1 MLRLLKL
8 IRNRGG
14 DGIMRVDLIKLSMTE
29 EGELL
34 TEVQKQL
41 GNDLGNKRLREILSH
56 MNKVAQIV
64 AESINEL
71 EGEDENE

>member
-1 MLRLLKL
+1 
-8 IRNRGG
+8 
-14 DGIMRVDLIKLSMTE
+14 MRVDLIKLSMTE

-56 MNKVAQIV
+56 MNKVAQII
-64 AESINEL
+64 ADRMGEEGNKNE
-71 EGEDENE
+71 

>member
-1 MLRLLKL
+1 MKK
-8 IRNRGG
+8 
-14 DGIMRVDLIKLSMTE
+14 VDLIKLTLTD

-34 TEVQKQL
+34 TGVCRQL
-41 GNDLGNKRLREILSH
+41 RDDLGNKRLREILSH

>member
-1 MLRLLKL
+1 MKK
-8 IRNRGG
+8 
-14 DGIMRVDLIKLSMTE
+14 VDLVKLSVTD

-34 TEVQKQL
+34 TGVHEQL
-41 GNDLGNKRLREILSH
+41 ENDLGDEQLRKILGY